1 MNALAAN
8 RIVYQGSYS
17 ELLADSMSFDYTVE
31 SPAPEIDPQFLVE
44 PGETLLYSY
53 YFNTSAYDELEEKM
67 EDVELV
73 VENKDNFSKLI
84 FDNFEGFDVYD
95 IEGLL
100 IYDDH
105 GNIDEFYSS
114 DPLISIEDMFTSDF
128 HNDLT
133 KPLIGAQYVSY
144 LNDYAG
150 EHNGTYI
157 EGPELEDDGWA
168 GGGVE
173 GGGSNFYVGQSISMN
188 GLAYHPKPDPYLELG
203 TSYGYP
209 YPVRG
214 LSICSEFPGMPSL
227 NYGWSNYTN
236 LTEWLNDN
244 VTDGII
250 EPNNGTSNPNMF
262 GGFGMSHQMLNG
274 NTSGSLTIKY
284 FVTEYCIQDAEELTD
299 RFETALDGAD
309 TSPDDRCTDMSPY
322 SWENYLN
329 VLEAKITQLSSSPLV
344 NGLSF
349 SGFDNSVRFRANK
362 SYLYGSNIGGTRFTK
377 EFRTNAPTVEY
388 QGFQFHNN
396 R

>member
-105 GNIDEFYSS
+105 GDIDEFYSS

-188 GLAYHPKPDPYLELG
+188 GLAYHRNLIRTLNWVHP
-203 TSYGYP
+203 TAIHI
-209 YPVRG
+209 
-214 LSICSEFPGMPSL
+214 LSADCRSAQSFQECRRSTTGGPTTLIS
-227 NYGWSNYTN
+227 
-236 LTEWLNDN
+236 
-244 VTDGII
+244 
-250 EPNNGTSNPNMF
+250 PNG
-262 GGFGMSHQMLNG
+262 
-274 NTSGSLTIKY
+274 
-284 FVTEYCIQDAEELTD
+284 
-299 RFETALDGAD
+299 
-309 TSPDDRCTDMSPY
+309 
-322 SWENYLN
+322 
-329 VLEAKITQLSSSPLV
+329 
-344 NGLSF
+344 
-349 SGFDNSVRFRANK
+349 
-362 SYLYGSNIGGTRFTK
+362 
-377 EFRTNAPTVEY
+377 
-388 QGFQFHNN
+388 
-396 R
+396 